1 MSLFKN
7 SGDSI
12 YSEEFLKLVAIVMNE
27 NPLNVPTSIR
37 DAKLLYLKL
46 VEETERYL

>member
-27 NPLNVPTSIR
+27 NALNVSTNIR

-46 VEETERYL
+46 VEEIERCL